1 VTGLDITFAILAAVF
16 LLLVL
21 ALIAF
26 GVRRYQLRRTL
37 GTFDASIAMLPGS
50 WQMGVCRYTDTHLEW
65 LRLLSLSPKP
75 RYRFR
80 RSSLELQGWRQPT
93 EAERAKIQPGA
104 IVVMLTH
111 EKQDLSMAMTFD
123 VYAGLS
129 SWLEAGPVIGIGT
142 WR

>member
-1 VTGLDITFAILAAVF
+1 MNGLDITFAILAAVF

-26 GVRRYQLRRTL
+26 GVRPYQQPRTL
-37 GTFDASIAMLPGS
+37 GTIDASHAKQPGTGQKGGCS
-50 WQMGVCRYTDTHLEW
+50 YTDTHLEW
-65 LRLLSLSPKP
+65 LRLRSLSPKP
-75 RYRFR
+75 RFKFR

-111 EKQDLSMAMTFD
+111 ERQALSMAMTFD